1 VLLNGITTCGIT
13 NDVFTILRSYAQ
25 EQAKSTMTR
34 SATYFSVQS
43 HLEVNKVH
51 LALFFRIAELFPQ
64 DDALVGGHDK
74 IPETYFM
81 QERFGKNDSI
91 RDIHLPAIQ
100 PTIEASCRRANGGSA
115 SQD

>member
-1 VLLNGITTCGIT
+1 MLLNGITTCGIT

-64 DDALVGGHDK
+64 DDALLKGWRKTCV
-74 IPETYFM
+74 
-81 QERFGKNDSI
+81 NDTI
-91 RDIHLPAIQ
+91 REIRLR
-100 PTIEASCRRANGGSA
+100 AS
-115 SQD
+115 

>member
-64 DDALVGGHDK
+64 DDALVGGYDK
-74 IPETYFM
+74 IHVNDFIRVMYLGETQHPF
-81 QERFGKNDSI
+81 
-91 RDIHLPAIQ
+91 
-100 PTIEASCRRANGGSA
+100 EASCRRANGGSA
-115 SQD
+115 SQFGLRDPETSY

>member
-64 DDALVGGHDK
+64 DDALVECCSKTCVNDF
-74 IPETYFM
+74 IREMRLTY
-81 QERFGKNDSI
+81 
-91 RDIHLPAIQ
+91 IQ
-100 PTIEASCRRANGGSA
+100 PTSESSCRRANGGSA
-115 SQD
+115 SQFRLKDPETSYY

>member
-1 VLLNGITTCGIT
+1 MLLNGITTCGIT

-51 LALFFRIAELFPQ
+51 HALFFRIAELFPQ
-64 DDALVGGHDK
+64 DDFQTFESVSNYYLQSNSVVLWHHHNALPFNFKFYTAGK
-74 IPETYFM
+74 R
-81 QERFGKNDSI
+81 QRFQHI
-91 RDIHLPAIQ
+91 R
-100 PTIEASCRRANGGSA
+100 
-115 SQD
+115 